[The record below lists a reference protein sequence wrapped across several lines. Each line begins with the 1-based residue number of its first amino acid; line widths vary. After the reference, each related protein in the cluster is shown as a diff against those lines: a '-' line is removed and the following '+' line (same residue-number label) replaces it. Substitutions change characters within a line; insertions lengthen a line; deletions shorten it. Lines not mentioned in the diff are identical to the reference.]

1 MHITTIGLDLAK
13 SWFQVMASTPTEKL
27 PSGASCDAASFA
39 CGQTLKNP
47 SREGRGGPV
56 RVLEGRERACQRLSH
71 AQYFCRSKHVP
82 SETAK

>member
-1 MHITTIGLDLAK
+1 MHITTIGLDLVK

-39 CGQTLKNP
+39 C
-47 SREGRGGPV
+47 EGRGGPV